1 MKILICLFLILG
13 FALNNCNGKEEKNIA
28 NKVKKNQD
36 SSTLVIIELKKNQI
50 AAFNYQDK
58 FGNNNQDI
66 YVGIK
71 RDTIIKKRIFISSP
85 ILYNYILNQQI
96 PIVLLP
102 GDTVTFKISGK
113 SFNCISHQNNSILT
127 NFFISLNDSNRS
139 IFLFNNK
146 IKNTSDEKQ
155 KISILNNLYKSS
167 ISSLLVY
174 KEDLTNSEFIFI
186 KSIIDCEYYKHKL
199 IRYTVSNDIN
209 KLLFQDTIKNYII
222 QNSDNLFSGFLSL
235 VSAYNQSKWK
245 QNIKTANDMFLMYD
259 SCEHNYSGKLRDRIL
274 LNWLFNINAKSKEKL
289 DMYTKRYLGIVTDS
303 NFKQFAIE
311 NYLSKSQQLGRNDI
325 LDINGRNKMLNEI
338 IQQNIGQVIY
348 LDFWASWCIPCR
360 QEMKETRKIIE
371 YYKNENKIVYI
382 FISIDELVSNWKEAS
397 KTELLNDLE
406 NNYLMKDFNSS
417 KLKDKYKLNTIP
429 RYILINKKGQI
440 VNHNAPRPS
449 EPRLKILLDKLLAE

>member
-50 AAFNYQDK
+50 AAFDYQDK

-85 ILYNYILNQQI
+85 ILYNYILNQHI
-96 PIVLLP
+96 PIVLFP

-139 IFLFNNK
+139 IFLFDNK

-199 IRYTVSNDIN
+199 IRYKVSNNIDRL
-209 KLLFQDTIKNYII
+209 KLQDTISNYII
-222 QNSDNLFSGFLSL
+222 KNKDNLFDGFISL
-235 VSAYNQSKWK
+235 VSTYNQSKWI
-245 QNIKTANDMFLMYD
+245 QNIKTSNDILLMYD
-259 SCEHNYSGKLRDRIL
+259 RCEQNYTGKLRDRIL
-274 LNWLFNINAKSKEKL
+274 LDWLYNIKIKSIDKL
-289 DMYTKRYLGIVTDS
+289 ESYTKRYISIVTDS
-303 NFKQFAIE
+303 NFKQYALE
-311 NYLSKSQQLGRNDI
+311 NYSRKTQQLNKSDI
-325 LDINGRNKMLNEI
+325 IDFVGRNKMLNEI
-338 IQQNIGQVIY
+338 IKQNIGQVIY
-348 LDFWASWCIPCR
+348 LNFWASWCIPCR
-360 QEMKETRKIIE
+360 QEMKDARKIVE
-371 YYKNENKIVYI
+371 YHKDDNNIVYL
-382 FISIDELVSNWKEAS
+382 FISIDEIVSNWKEAS